1 MELIIFWNH
10 ASEPFL
16 INCIINFMQTR
27 SEVMNF
33 SDQSMDKNYKYL
45 ATSQWSAVPKMLD
58 AITAAI

>member
-1 MELIIFWNH
+1 
-10 ASEPFL
+10 
-16 INCIINFMQTR
+16 MQTR

-45 ATSQWSAVPKMLD
+45 PTSQWSAVPKMLD